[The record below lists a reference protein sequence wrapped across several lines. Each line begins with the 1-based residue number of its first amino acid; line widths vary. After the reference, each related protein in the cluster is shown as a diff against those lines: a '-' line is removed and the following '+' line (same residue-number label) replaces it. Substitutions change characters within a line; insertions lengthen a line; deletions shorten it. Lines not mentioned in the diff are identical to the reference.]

1 LRLDGARLD
10 QILRILILPLAAPA
24 LSTATLFALLLA
36 CDEFFYALLFTAE
49 QRAKTVTIAIA
60 DIAAGRSRTTG

>member
-1 LRLDGARLD
+1 MRLDGARLD

-49 QRAKTVTIAIA
+49 QRAKTVMIAIA